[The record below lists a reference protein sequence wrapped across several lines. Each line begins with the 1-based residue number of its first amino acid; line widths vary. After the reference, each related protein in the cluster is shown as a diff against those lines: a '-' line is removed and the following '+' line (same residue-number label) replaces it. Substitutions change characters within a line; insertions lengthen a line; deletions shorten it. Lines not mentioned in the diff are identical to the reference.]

1 MITYEY
7 ECWKCDKW
15 HDQIASNAKDLTR
28 VAHEVGVAIRVTG
41 NEPRRIRVRRD
52 GKLWLV
58 PWTKDRGILI
68 GQISLSKF
76 YVAPWVTARWEFAD
90 HDGGSSYWNTRVMS
104 GH

>member
-52 GKLWLV
+52 GKVWLV

-68 GQISLSKF
+68 GASGPMF
-76 YVAPWVTARWEFAD
+76 YVAPWITARWEFAD
-90 HDGGSSYWNTRVMS
+90 HYGGTSAWNSEVMS